1 LVSRTRPTIAAV
13 VAKQWRRVKADESY
27 VAQSESQISNRE
39 YANAIPRERWKRTR
53 PVTTR
58 STQDRPRL
66 RYLND
71 PRGVSPVARLGSV
84 LVRKEV
90 R

>member
-27 VAQSESQISNRE
+27 IAQSESQISNRE

-58 STQDRPRL
+58 STKIGRL

>member
-58 STQDRPRL
+58 STQDRPASDTSTTPGAYHQSR
-66 RYLND
+66 
-71 PRGVSPVARLGSV
+71 VSALYW
-84 LVRKEV
+84 
-90 R
+90 